1 MSYDLVKN
9 LKIVKTDNGFNVAC
23 NIASNNIRTY
33 DNKHVYEYVTRL
45 FKNDFSTKESIEY
58 KLFELFLDGELQG
71 VCGKFAPLNW
81 NNNKIELSNKEN
93 RLLKLL
99 GDKAY
104 NSELPIKTRAK
115 YEQKYNKI
123 RYSLYYRAWQNYLKA
138 QKETKFI
145 IKYNYNNEVRYVTK
159 LTNRNIWANE
169 DINKAQIFKGLP
181 NKNVKDLL
189 EYMNGYSIQYL
200 NC

>member
-45 FKNDFSTKESIEY
+45 FKNDFDTKESIEY

-71 VCGKFAPLNW
+71 ACGKFAPLNW

-99 GDKAY
+99 GNKAY
-104 NSELPIKTRAK
+104 NSELPIKIRAK

-123 RYSLYYRAWQNYLKA
+123 RYALYYRAWQNYLKA

-181 NKNVKDLL
+181 NKNVKNLL

>member
-23 NIASNNIRTY
+23 NIASSNIRTY

-45 FKNDFSTKESIEY
+45 FKNDFDTKESIEY

-71 VCGKFAPLNW
+71 ACGKFAPLNW
-81 NNNKIELSNKEN
+81 NNNKI
-93 RLLKLL
+93 
-99 GDKAY
+99 
-104 NSELPIKTRAK
+104 ELPIKTRAK

-123 RYSLYYRAWQNYLKA
+123 RYALYYRAWQNYLKA

-145 IKYNYNNEVRYVTK
+145 IKYNYNNEVKYVTK
-159 LTNRNIWANE
+159 LTNRHIWANE

>member
-23 NIASNNIRTY
+23 NIASSNIRTY

-45 FKNDFSTKESIEY
+45 FKNDFDTKESIEY

-71 VCGKFAPLNW
+71 ACGKFAPLNW

-93 RLLKLL
+93 RLLRLL

-104 NSELPIKTRAK
+104 NSELPIKIRAK

-123 RYSLYYRAWQNYLKA
+123 RYALYYRAWQNYLKA

>member
-45 FKNDFSTKESIEY
+45 FKNDFDTKESIEY

-71 VCGKFAPLNW
+71 ACGKFAPLNW

-99 GDKAY
+99 GNKAY
-104 NSELPIKTRAK
+104 NSELPIKIRAK

-123 RYSLYYRAWQNYLKA
+123 RYALYYRAWQNYLKA

>member
-23 NIASNNIRTY
+23 NIASSNIRTY

-45 FKNDFSTKESIEY
+45 FKNDFDTKESIEY

-71 VCGKFAPLNW
+71 ACGKFAPLNW

-93 RLLKLL
+93 RLLRLL

-123 RYSLYYRAWQNYLKA
+123 RYALYYRAWQNYLKT

-159 LTNRNIWANE
+159 LTNRHIWANE

>member
-23 NIASNNIRTY
+23 NIASSNIRTY

-45 FKNDFSTKESIEY
+45 FKNDFDTKESIEY

-71 VCGKFAPLNW
+71 ACGKFAPLNW

-93 RLLKLL
+93 RLLRLL

-123 RYSLYYRAWQNYLKA
+123 RYALYYRAWQNYLKA

-145 IKYNYNNEVRYVTK
+145 VKYNYNNEVRYVTK
-159 LTNRNIWANE
+159 LTNRHIWANE

>member
-23 NIASNNIRTY
+23 NIASSNIRTY

-45 FKNDFSTKESIEY
+45 FKNDFDTKESIEY

-71 VCGKFAPLNW
+71 ACGKFAPLNW
-81 NNNKIELSNKEN
+81 NNNKIELNNKEN

-99 GDKAY
+99 GNKAY
-104 NSELPIKTRAK
+104 NSELPIKIRAK

-123 RYSLYYRAWQNYLKA
+123 RYALYYRAWQNYLKA